1 MYICIYIYIYIH
13 VCIYVLLPLL
23 DLLSFTA
30 GNEAPLSVG
39 KAAQHIVHHHE
50 QFSTTGR
57 DCSSLVGLYL
67 SLLPYLLLPKEICP
81 LSKGKGPVA
90 DILIRCLCALQFAS
104 SARLAGIGATWDC
117 FVPHS
122 CNCCAQLYK
131 AQEEKTR
138 LTSRNW
144 QLELCQRFLHDA
156 PKPDGASIA
165 EDAASHGL
173 SEGWAEAAG
182 PAAAGQ
188 GGGRGGYWQL
198 APGVRLRLLQQ
209 LCYAVLNTYIFRQ
222 AFRARKLPWWF

>member
-90 DILIRCLCALQFAS
+90 DILIRWSLRFAVCVFSQAGWHWCHMGLLCPSQLQLLCAAVQS
-104 SARLAGIGATWDC
+104 SGG
-117 FVPHS
+117 
-122 CNCCAQLYK
+122 
-131 AQEEKTR
+131 
-138 LTSRNW
+138 
-144 QLELCQRFLHDA
+144 
-156 PKPDGASIA
+156 
-165 EDAASHGL
+165 EDQADQQKL
-173 SEGWAEAAG
+173 AAG
-182 PAAAGQ
+182 AVPALSA
-188 GGGRGGYWQL
+188 
-198 APGVRLRLLQQ
+198 
-209 LCYAVLNTYIFRQ
+209 
-222 AFRARKLPWWF
+222 